1 MGRRLVPAVSALCAA
16 TLLAASSSGAPD
28 AAPTVPVAR
37 VAEAADCMAPQVLAA
52 LDLTPAPGTAA
63 TVPSSA
69 VPHVDA
75 PDPGRVPSTFVAVS
89 AVECTPGGTLVDT
102 AGTWSS
108 VRARRLDG
116 DTAALEAALALGPA
130 SASSQDCSPGAAA
143 RLDLWLVDALG
154 RAVRAWVP
162 DETCSGGPRA
172 EVTAALDAL
181 EVTDSTTYPVG
192 LLEPAPAPSP

>member
-1 MGRRLVPAVSALCAA
+1 MGRRVVPGLLAVLLLAGCSAA
-16 TLLAASSSGAPD
+16 TPD
-28 AAPTVPVAR
+28 ASPTIAVAR
-37 VAEAADCMAPQVLAA
+37 VVESADCMAPQVLAA

-75 PDPGRVPSTFVAVS
+75 PEPGRVPNAFVATS
-89 AVECTPGGTLVDT
+89 ALECTPGGTLVDS

-116 DTAALEAALALGPA
+116 DTTALEAALALGPA
-130 SASSQDCSPGAAA
+130 STSQQDCSPAPAS

-154 RAVRAWVP
+154 RAVRAWLP
-162 DETCSGGPRA
+162 DGTCAGGPRA
-172 EVTAALDAL
+172 EVVAALDAL
-181 EVTDSTTYPVG
+181 EVTDTTTYPVG
-192 LLEPAPAPSP
+192 LLEPAPAP